1 MTWATLCRITSTP
14 CLLILDSGC
23 RLIRTSGFGKQQIN
37 WRNPV
42 APGPARASSR
52 PDKDDH
58 GLPVKSGRVAQV
70 T

>member
-14 CLLILDSGC
+14 CLLILDTGC
-23 RLIRTSGFGKQQIN
+23 PLIRTSGFGKQQIN

-42 APGPARASSR
+42 TPDPARASLR